1 MGTFPK
7 SEDAILAA
15 AQELIGGLTDNPTIF
30 PSPPVTAVELQAILD
45 SCIALRDQ
53 ANAARAAAELVTQ
66 TKDAGLE
73 ELADAMRADYGYAE
87 TAVTDPAQLQLIGW
101 EARKTPSPPQVPG
114 APRAFE
120 AAQQGEGWVFLD
132 WKSPATGGP
141 VVSYQVERR
150 ERPAGDW
157 VIAGMALKSELM
169 LTNQERGKDLEYRV
183 IAVNNTGSGEPS
195 ATVPVVL

>member
-1 MGTFPK
+1 MGVFPGT
-7 SEDAILAA
+7 EEAILAA

-53 ANAARAAAELVTQ
+53 ANAARAASELVTQ
-66 TKDAGLE
+66 TKDANYE
-73 ELADAMRADYGYAE
+73 ELTDGMKANYGYAE

-101 EARKTPSPPQVPG
+101 EARKTPSAPAVPG
-114 APRAFE
+114 IPRAFE
-120 AAQQGEGWVFLD
+120 AVQQGEGWVFLD
-132 WKSPATGGP
+132 WKSPTSGGP

-150 ERPAGDW
+150 ARPAGDW
-157 VIAGMALKSELM
+157 VIAGMALKSEIM
-169 LTNQERGKDLEYRV
+169 LTAQERGKDLEYRV
-183 IAVNNTGSGEPS
+183 IPVNNTGQGEPS